1 MLAGFFSSQ
10 DPGLCR
16 DLSLG
21 EVKLKAGWRLQI
33 PAFGSLEF
41 RQLVWTGE
49 RMKAVDVKS
58 NGSAT

>member
-1 MLAGFFSSQ
+1 MLAGFLSVE

-21 EVKLKAGWRLQI
+21 EVMLKAGWRLQI
-33 PAFGSLEF
+33 PACGGLEF

-49 RMKAVDVKS
+49 K
-58 NGSAT
+58 NEGC